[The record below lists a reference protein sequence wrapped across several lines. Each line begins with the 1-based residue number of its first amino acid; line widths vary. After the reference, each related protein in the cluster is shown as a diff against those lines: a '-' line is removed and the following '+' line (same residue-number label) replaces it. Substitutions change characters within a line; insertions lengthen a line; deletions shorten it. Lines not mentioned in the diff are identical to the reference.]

1 MARPRTD
8 LPDAAA
14 LRALIDSEG
23 RLALRAT
30 PNARSEGI
38 AIADGR
44 LAVRVGAV
52 AEDGRA
58 NRAVIALVARAL
70 GVAPSRITL
79 LRGGTAR
86 DKVLQIDA

>member
-1 MARPRTD
+1 MARPRAAM
-8 LPDAAA
+8 PDAAA
-14 LRALIDSEG
+14 LRALIDAEG

-30 PNARSEGI
+30 PAARSEGI
-38 AIADGR
+38 AIENGR

-70 GVAPSRITL
+70 GIAPSRITL
-79 LRGGTAR
+79 LRGATAR
-86 DKVLQIDA
+86 DKVLHIDV